1 MSELDVL
8 RKDIDR
14 LDKEIAELL
23 LARFAVV
30 KEIGEV
36 KKRENIPV
44 TNTGSC
50 DADEVVQLYV
60 RRPADVEGPLKSLRG
75 FQRVSIPAGKT
86 VQVVFPLTGDTFL
99 NWSPEAGDMVPTKG
113 EWELLYGGSSAD
125 SALKRLPYK
134 H

>member
-44 TNTGSC
+44 TNASRE
-50 DADEVVQLYV
+50 EVVVAQV
-60 RRPADVEGPLKSLRG
+60 RSCALDDAEKDALESVFR
-75 FQRVSIPAGKT
+75 T
-86 VQVVFPLTGDTFL
+86 VIA
-99 NWSPEAGDMVPTKG
+99 EAKKL
-113 EWELLYGGSSAD
+113 EA
-125 SALKRLPYK
+125 
-134 H
+134 

>member
-44 TNTGSC
+44 TNTGREAVVIAQVRSC
-50 DADEVVQLYV
+50 ALDNAEKDALESVF
-60 RRPADVEGPLKSLRG
+60 R
-75 FQRVSIPAGKT
+75 T
-86 VQVVFPLTGDTFL
+86 VIA
-99 NWSPEAGDMVPTKG
+99 EAKKL
-113 EWELLYGGSSAD
+113 EA
-125 SALKRLPYK
+125 
-134 H
+134 